1 VDLVN
6 FDGLSLLVI
15 GESPEER
22 GRVEQVLAR
31 LGITHVRHAAGAAA
45 AVAILADAGVP
56 VDVVIHGLQ
65 MADADNTALKHALS
79 SRPHPPVVVL
89 SGTNTDFQDV
99 VPMSAVRHF
108 AHEAAAPLMIV
119 TMLAEMLMDDVG
131 LTPAQAD
138 DVRKIQRAAGE
149 LSQLIKTLRTR

>member
-15 GESPEER
+15 GESPDER
-22 GRVEQVLAR
+22 GRVERVLAR
-31 LGITHVRHAAGAAA
+31 LGITHVRHAANAAA
-45 AVAILADAGVP
+45 AVAILADAGAP

-79 SRPHPPVVVL
+79 TRPHPPVIVL
-89 SGTNTDFQDV
+89 FGTNTDFRDV

-119 TMLAEMLMDDVG
+119 TMLAEMLLDDIAVP
-131 LTPAQAD
+131 PAHAD

-149 LSQLIKTLRTR
+149 LSQMIKTLRTR